1 MGILAEIPAHVWDRV
16 QNDRFSGRAQRGLCK
31 GNAECQGRGSG
42 GAGEPW
48 AGKGRSYKRAAS
60 RPLAHGLALRYGVGD
75 ERSTDVRVPRMV
87 WKWPGYVQM

>member
-1 MGILAEIPAHVWDRV
+1 MSEARQRG
-16 QNDRFSGRAQRGLCK
+16 SGRAV
-31 GNAECQGRGSG
+31 GRERTLLQEG
-42 GAGEPW
+42 G
-48 AGKGRSYKRAAS
+48 YKRAAS